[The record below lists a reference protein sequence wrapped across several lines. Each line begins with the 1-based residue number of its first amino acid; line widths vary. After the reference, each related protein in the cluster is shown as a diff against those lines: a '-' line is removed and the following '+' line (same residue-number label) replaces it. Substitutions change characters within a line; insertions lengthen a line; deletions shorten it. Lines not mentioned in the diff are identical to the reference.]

1 MNDNLDW
8 KMVAEQMRSDLAR
21 AVVNERPRLVIN
33 LCICLTLLRCRL
45 SVILP
50 EREGLSSL
58 LGIPKQHMAGIW
70 RECASARIVEFRR
83 VELGWEVLVF
93 PDSRDWAVRWS
104 WTPEGLDRFTEYV
117 DRAPGQAQGD
127 LFPADMTVSQAR
139 AEVSAEGSSSQFGN
153 QTPRQVTKK
162 VTSNQKG
169 YQGGLGGR
177 TQTESFGMLEPYRLQ
192 AQGLQAF
199 NKTCNLEPVSTEGA
213 LVQRCLELFG
223 SERMDSYG
231 GVWRLRA
238 REYSAKLERVLDDT
252 ELALREGRVRV
263 HPAAYANDTWGRFK

>member
-8 KMVAEQMRSDLAR
+8 QTVADQMRAELAR
-21 AVVNERPRLVIN
+21 AVINERPRLVIN
-33 LCICLTLLRCRL
+33 LCICFTLLRCRL

-50 EREGLSSL
+50 ERAGLSSL

-117 DRAPGQAQGD
+117 DLAQGQAQGD
-127 LFPADMTVSQAR
+127 LFPADRTVAQAR
-139 AEVSAEGSSSQFGN
+139 AEVSAEGSSSQVGN
-153 QTPRQVTKK
+153 QTTRPVTKK

-169 YQGGLGGR
+169 YLGGLGGR
-177 TQTESFGMLEPYRLQ
+177 TQTESFGMLEPSRFKVQ
-192 AQGLQAF
+192 CFKAF
-199 NKTCNLEPVSTEGA
+199 NKALNIELLSTEAVLVLRCREVLGGDTMEAYGA
-213 LVQRCLELFG
+213 R
-223 SERMDSYG
+223 
-231 GVWRLRA
+231 WRLRA
-238 REYSAKLERVLDDT
+238 RENPAKLERVLQDT
-252 ELALREGRVRV
+252 DLALREGRVRV
-263 HPAAYANDTWGRFK
+263 NAAAYANDTWGRFK